1 MLKHSNR
8 VFVYKFKPKYEI
20 NTTMLATF
28 CGGVHLELQGGSAT
42 EYGILRAL
50 YYNKYN
56 AEWLQV
62 TLLLFLD

>member
-1 MLKHSNR
+1 MLS
-8 VFVYKFKPKYEI
+8 
-20 NTTMLATF
+20 TF

-62 TLLLFLD
+62 MVLLFLD